1 MSNYTISIPWSSKDS
16 LQNDNTAKIISGDD
30 FDTEFTAVKTA
41 VNSKAD
47 LNGSVDNNWSCNA
60 LTVTTISLGGTS
72 LTSTATELN
81 LLDGFTL
88 IHGSSASS
96 GGVSS
101 TSLVTEELAQ
111 EYVDTEIAAKASKV
125 SILTGT
131 IETGYILPLPSNYSA
146 AQCSW
151 IVSAGH
157 SISQHGNNNQDH
169 DFKFIVD
176 EDREVTATG
185 IGIDVPGAYGIA
197 NYMVIGVK

>member
-125 SILTGT
+125 SIITGT
-131 IETGYILPLPSNYSA
+131 IANGAVIPLPSGYIE
-146 AQCSW
+146 AQCKW
-151 IVSAGH
+151 IVSVGTV
-157 SISQHGNNNQDH
+157 STTHGDH
-169 DFKFIVD
+169 NASHDMTFTAD
-176 EDREVTATG
+176 GTRTVTTSG
-185 IGIDVPGAYGIA
+185 IGVGSGTA
-197 NYMVIGVK
+197 NYMIIGVK